1 MERNSPIPI
10 RYILVFW
17 LFLLSAVAFLDR
29 TNLSIAGISL
39 RDEYHLTNQQL
50 GKVLSAFLIGYA
62 AFQVPGGWLAERIGP
77 RRLLT
82 LGVLWW
88 GVFTILTTVVPSK
101 PAGALVLL
109 MGVRIALGAGE
120 AVIYPAS
127 NQFIARWF
135 PVRER
140 GIANGWLFAGVG
152 AGAGLTPPLLT
163 WLVTHQG
170 WRSSFWF
177 SAVVGFV
184 VGGIWYVI
192 SRDTPDEHPYISSQ
206 ERSLIREGLFL
217 NAKADDKSPAY
228 GASSSRAPSLWL
240 NIVRSPSL
248 WAITFSYFTYGWIAW
263 IFFSWFY
270 TYLAEVRHLDLK
282 TSATYTML
290 PFIAL
295 TICCLLGGV
304 VNDWAS
310 KRYGLRVGRCALA
323 AVSLGLTAFLLAFG
337 STLHNAQS
345 ASLVL
350 AASMGALYLSQSSFW
365 SVTSDI
371 AGVHSGIVS
380 GVMNTGC
387 QIGGWATAW
396 FTPVIADHYGW
407 DAPFFVAAGL
417 ALLGSIA
424 WAFVNPTRPL
434 IPAAADVKVH
444 AVTS

>member
-1 MERNSPIPI
+1 MAAQSPIPV

-29 TNLSIAGISL
+29 TNISIAGMFL
-39 RDEYHLTNQQL
+39 RSEYHLTNQQL
-50 GKVLSAFLIGYA
+50 GRVFSAFLIGYA
-62 AFQVPGGWLAERIGP
+62 AFQVPGGWLAERMGP

-88 GVFTILTTVVPSK
+88 GVFTILTTAVANQ
-101 PAGALVLL
+101 AGSALILL
-109 MGVRIALGAGE
+109 IGVRFALGAGE

-127 NQFIARWF
+127 NQFVARWF

-140 GIANGWLFAGVG
+140 GIANGWIFAGVG
-152 AGAGLTPPLLT
+152 AGAGLTPHVLT
-163 WLVTHQG
+163 WVVTHQG

-177 SAVVGFV
+177 SAVIGFV
-184 VGGIWYVI
+184 VGGIWFLI
-192 SRDTPDEHPYISSQ
+192 SRDTPEQHPYISP
-206 ERSLIREGLFL
+206 EEVALIQAGLTL
-217 NAKADDKSPAY
+217 KADAEDASPN
-228 GASSSRAPSLWL
+228 GPLELDVRSRWL
-240 NIVRSPSL
+240 NIVRSLSV
-248 WAITFSYFTYGWIAW
+248 WAVTFSYCTYGWVAW

-295 TICCLLGGV
+295 TVCSLLGGIL
-304 VNDWAS
+304 NDWAS

-323 AVSLGLTAFLLAFG
+323 AASLFLTALLLTFG
-337 STLHNAQS
+337 STLHNARS

-365 SVTSDI
+365 SVTADI
-371 AGVHSGIVS
+371 SGVHSGVVS

-387 QIGGWATAW
+387 QIGGAATAW

-417 ALLGSIA
+417 ALLGAIA
-424 WAFVNPTRPL
+424 WLFVDPSRPL
-434 IPAAADVKVH
+434 FAREVHSGLQVAAK
-444 AVTS
+444 

>member
-1 MERNSPIPI
+1 MADDSRIPM
-10 RYILVFW
+10 RYLLVFW

-39 RDEYHLTNQQL
+39 RNEYHLTNQQL

-62 AFQVPGGWLAERIGP
+62 VFQVPGGWLAERIGP

-88 GVFTILTTVVPSK
+88 GVFTILTTVVPTK
-101 PAGALVLL
+101 HAGALLLL

-135 PVRER
+135 PVQER
-140 GIANGWLFAGVG
+140 GIANGWIFAGVG
-152 AGAGLTPPLLT
+152 AGAGLTPPLLS
-163 WLVTHQG
+163 WMVTHQG
-170 WRSSFWF
+170 WRASFWF
-177 SAVVGFV
+177 SAMIGFV
-184 VGGIWYVI
+184 VGAFWFLI
-192 SRDTPDEHPYISSQ
+192 SRDTPDEHPHISAK
-206 ERSLIREGLFL
+206 EVKLIREGLEV
-217 NAKADDKSPAY
+217 KAPASTIADKSSAAN
-228 GASSSRAPSLWL
+228 GRSLCIS
-240 NIVRSPSL
+240 IVRSPSV
-248 WAITFSYFTYGWIAW
+248 WAVTFSYFTYGWVAW

-290 PFIAL
+290 PFVAL
-295 TICCLLGGV
+295 TVCCLLGGV
-304 VNDWAS
+304 LNDWAS
-310 KRYGLRVGRCALA
+310 KRYGLRVGRCGLA
-323 AVSLGLTAFLLAFG
+323 AMSLLVTSMLLTFG
-337 STLHNAQS
+337 STLHNSRS

-365 SVTSDI
+365 SVTADI
-371 AGVHSGIVS
+371 AGFHSGVVS

-387 QIGGWATAW
+387 QIGGAATAW
-396 FTPVIADHYGW
+396 FTPVIADRYGW

-417 ALLGSIA
+417 ALLGAIA
-424 WAFVNPTRPL
+424 WIFVSPNRRLVPT
-434 IPAAADVKVH
+434 H
-444 AVTS
+444 E